1 VRSIVVGAG
10 TLLPTDFSCQPP
22 RKGRRE
28 TMAKKVRKL
37 KFVSCVCNK
46 VIPVKLTK
54 GIGATKNLREG
65 RDCTCTIG
73 AVHKKVELVETA
85 FSSLAEWRK

>member
-1 VRSIVVGAG
+1 
-10 TLLPTDFSCQPP
+10 
-22 RKGRRE
+22 
-28 TMAKKVRKL
+28 MAKKVRKV

-46 VIPVKLTK
+46 VIPVKLTR

-65 RDCTCTIG
+65 RDCSCTIG
-73 AVHKKVELVETA
+73 GVRKKVEIVDTE